1 MAQFN
6 GKQERRPRKAN
17 LTCAAPATVS
27 GRILKDSA
35 SITATECLEQAFGK
49 AMEVAPQ
56 ARIPANKVVR
66 CKTHLNV
73 HALSGKTVRILL
85 MVLIFMKNVNNAVR
99 WAACSIA
106 LLSASFC
113 VFSQTEKPNASLP
126 DVMVIATRIAQPL
139 AQAIADVT
147 VIDRAEID
155 RSGAAALGDVLAR
168 LPGFEISRNGGPAST
183 TSVFL
188 RGAETRFTAVYI
200 DGVRIDSQSTGG
212 ATWQAIPLSQ
222 IDRIEV
228 VRGAVGAVY
237 GSDAIAGAIQIFTR
251 KGEVGVHPYV
261 GLGVGT
267 YATSKTEAGLSG
279 ADANWNYAFGI
290 ARNNSKGFNARTTT
304 TANPDKDGFT
314 SESASARLGFKVNAE
329 HRLDAS
335 FMSNQQRGQ
344 YDSSPVL
351 DDLTIQKLQTSSLRW
366 QAQWSPQ
373 YRSTIS
379 VGKSQDR
386 YETTPS
392 LYLTDTNL
400 NSFYWQNEYRLGT
413 SLFSAALER
422 RDDSLNNASTTP
434 KDTSH
439 FQNALALGY
448 NWEEGAQ
455 SLQLNVRHDQDSTF
469 GGQNTGSFGY
479 GYAVSPQWR
488 LTGTLGNAFRAPTLF
503 QRFSIYGSSNL
514 QAETSQNVE
523 ARLRYSNDEGNWG
536 ITAYSNE
543 VSNLIVYDSSVPENS
558 CAARKKNAKGVLD
571 GGCYRNISK
580 ARYEGVTISATR
592 EFGSVS
598 SRASL
603 DFQNPRD
610 VSTGNLLARRA
621 RQHAALA
628 IEAPWVGWVFGSEL
642 LVSSMRYDN
651 SANTTKLA
659 AYGLLNLYAQTK
671 IGKDL
676 TMLLRL
682 DNANDAKYQ
691 LANGYATAGR
701 SLYAG
706 LKWAP

>member
-1 MAQFN
+1 
-6 GKQERRPRKAN
+6 
-17 LTCAAPATVS
+17 
-27 GRILKDSA
+27 
-35 SITATECLEQAFGK
+35 
-49 AMEVAPQ
+49 
-56 ARIPANKVVR
+56 
-66 CKTHLNV
+66 
-73 HALSGKTVRILL
+73 
-85 MVLIFMKNVNNAVR
+85 MVLIFMKNGISAVR
-99 WAACSIA
+99 WAACSVA
-106 LLSASFC
+106 LFSASFS
-113 VFSQTEKPNASLP
+113 VLSQTSTENQNLSLP
-126 DVMVIATRIAQPL
+126 DVIVSATRIAQPL

-147 VIDRAEID
+147 VIDRAEIE
-155 RSGAAALGDVLAR
+155 RSGSAALGDVLAR
-168 LPGFEISRNGGPAST
+168 LPGFEIVRNGGPAST
-183 TSVFL
+183 TSIFL
-188 RGAETRFTAVYI
+188 RGAETRFTAVYV
-200 DGVRIDSQSTGG
+200 DGVRFDSQSVSGG

-228 VRGAVGAVY
+228 VRGAAGAVY

-267 YATSKTEAGLSG
+267 YSTYKIEAGVSG
-279 ADANWNYAFGI
+279 SDQVWNYAAGI
-290 ARNNSKGFNARTTT
+290 ARDSSDGFNAKPVG
-304 TANPDKDGFT
+304 NPDKDGF
-314 SESASARLGFKVNAE
+314 SADSASARLGFKVDAE

-344 YDSSPVL
+344 YDDSPVL
-351 DDLTIQKLQTSSLRW
+351 DDLTIQKLQTASLRW
-366 QAQWSPQ
+366 QAQWTPQ
-373 YRSTIS
+373 YRSTVS
-379 VGKSQDR
+379 LGASLDR

-392 LYLTDTNL
+392 VYLTDTNL

-422 RDDSLNNASTTP
+422 RDDSLSNASTTP

-448 NWEEGAQ
+448 NWVEGAQ
-455 SLQLNVRHDQDSTF
+455 SLQLNVRRDEDSAF
-469 GGQNTGSFGY
+469 GGQNTGSLGY

-488 LTGTLGNAFRAPTLF
+488 LTGTVGNAFRAPTLF

-514 QAETSQNVE
+514 QAETSQNLE
-523 ARLRYSNDEGNWG
+523 AGLRYSSDEGNWG

-543 VSNLIVYDSSVPENS
+543 VSNVIVYDGSVPENS
-558 CAARKKNAKGVLD
+558 CAARKKNAKGVLG
-571 GGCYRNISK
+571 GGCYRNIAK

-592 EFGSVS
+592 EFGSIS
-598 SRASL
+598 ARASL
-603 DFQNPRD
+603 DIQNPRD

-642 LVSSMRYDN
+642 QLSSIRYDN
-651 SANTTKLA
+651 AANTTELA

-682 DNANDAKYQ
+682 DNANDAQYQ

-701 SLYAG
+701 TWYAG
-706 LKWAP
+706 LKWAL

>member
-1 MAQFN
+1 
-6 GKQERRPRKAN
+6 
-17 LTCAAPATVS
+17 
-27 GRILKDSA
+27 
-35 SITATECLEQAFGK
+35 
-49 AMEVAPQ
+49 
-56 ARIPANKVVR
+56 
-66 CKTHLNV
+66 
-73 HALSGKTVRILL
+73 
-85 MVLIFMKNVNNAVR
+85 MKNGISAVR
-99 WAACSIA
+99 RAACSIA

-113 VFSQTEKPNASLP
+113 VLSQTSIEKPNASLP
-126 DVMVIATRIAQPL
+126 DVIVSATRIAQPL

-147 VIDRAEID
+147 VIDRAEIE
-155 RSGAAALGDVLAR
+155 RSGASALGDVLAR

-183 TSVFL
+183 TSLFL

-228 VRGAVGAVY
+228 VRGAAGAVY

-261 GLGVGT
+261 GFGVGAYST
-267 YATSKTEAGLSG
+267 YKIEAGVSG
-279 ADANWNYAFGI
+279 ADASWNYALGI
-290 ARNNSKGFNARTTT
+290 TRDSSDGFNVKPTG
-304 TANPDKDGFT
+304 NPDKDGF
-314 SESASARLGFKVNAE
+314 SADSASARLGFKVNAE
-329 HRLDAS
+329 HRVDAS

-344 YDSSPVL
+344 YDGYAPGV
-351 DDLTIQKLQTSSLRW
+351 DDVALQKLQTTSLSW
-366 QAQWSPQ
+366 QAQWTPE
-373 YRSTIS
+373 YRSTVS
-379 VGKSQDR
+379 VGTSQDR

-392 LYLTDTNL
+392 VYLTDTNL

-434 KDTSH
+434 RDTSH

-448 NWEEGAQ
+448 NWVDGAQ
-455 SLQLNVRHDQDSTF
+455 SLQLNVRRDEDSTF

-503 QRFSIYGSSNL
+503 QRFSKYGSPNL
-514 QAETSQNVE
+514 LAETSQNVE
-523 ARLRYSNDEGNWG
+523 AGLRYLGDEGNWG

-543 VSNLIVYDSSVPENS
+543 VSNLIVYDGSVPAGT
-558 CAARKKNAKGVLD
+558 CAGADGTKY
-571 GGCYRNISK
+571 GGCYSNIAK
-580 ARYEGVTISATR
+580 ARYEGITISATR

-598 SRASL
+598 ARASM

-610 VSTGNLLARRA
+610 LSKDKQLPRRA
-621 RQHAALA
+621 SQHAVFA
-628 IEAPWVGWVFGSEL
+628 IEAPWSGWTIGSEL
-642 LVSSMRYDN
+642 QLSSMRYDDA
-651 SANTTKLA
+651 ANTTELA

-676 TMLLRL
+676 TALLRL
-682 DNANDAKYQ
+682 DNANDAQYQ

-701 SLYAG
+701 TWYAG
-706 LKWAP
+706 LKWAL

>member
-1 MAQFN
+1 M
-6 GKQERRPRKAN
+6 
-17 LTCAAPATVS
+17 VS
-27 GRILKDSA
+27 
-35 SITATECLEQAFGK
+35 
-49 AMEVAPQ
+49 
-56 ARIPANKVVR
+56 
-66 CKTHLNV
+66 
-73 HALSGKTVRILL
+73 
-85 MVLIFMKNVNNAVR
+85 IFMKNGISALR
-99 WAACSIA
+99 WAACSVA
-106 LLSASFC
+106 LFSASFS
-113 VFSQTEKPNASLP
+113 VLSQTSTENQNLSLP
-126 DVMVIATRIAQPL
+126 DVIVSATRIAQPL

-147 VIDRAEID
+147 VIDRAEIE
-155 RSGAAALGDVLAR
+155 RSGSAALGDVLAR
-168 LPGFEISRNGGPAST
+168 LPGFEIVRNGGPAST
-183 TSVFL
+183 TSIFL

-251 KGEVGVHPYV
+251 RGEVGVHPYV
-261 GLGVGT
+261 GLGIGT
-267 YATSKTEAGLSG
+267 YATYKVEAGVSG
-279 ADANWNYAFGI
+279 ADASWNYAFGI
-290 ARNNSKGFNARTTT
+290 ARDSSEGFNARTTT

-314 SESASARLGFKVNAE
+314 AESASARLGFKVNAE

-351 DDLTIQKLQTSSLRW
+351 DDLTIQKLQTASLRW

-373 YRSTIS
+373 YRSTVS
-379 VGKSQDR
+379 VGTSLDR

-392 LYLTDTNL
+392 VYLTDTNL

-422 RDDSLNNASTTP
+422 RDDSLSNASTTP

-448 NWEEGAQ
+448 NWVEGAQ
-455 SLQLNVRHDQDSTF
+455 SLQLNVRHDEDSAF
-469 GGQNTGSFGY
+469 GGQNTGSLGY
-479 GYAVSPQWR
+479 GYAISTQWR

-523 ARLRYSNDEGNWG
+523 AGLRYSNDEGSWG

-543 VSNLIVYDSSVPENS
+543 VSNLIVYDGSVPENS

-571 GGCYRNISK
+571 GGCYRNIAK

-598 SRASL
+598 ARASL

-621 RQHAALA
+621 RQHAVVA
-628 IEAPWVGWVFGSEL
+628 IEVPWSGWVVGSEL
-642 LVSSMRYDN
+642 QLSSMRYDN
-651 SANTTKLA
+651 AANTAELA

-676 TMLLRL
+676 TALLRL
-682 DNANDAKYQ
+682 DNANDAQYQ

-701 SLYAG
+701 SWYAG
-706 LKWAP
+706 LKWAL

>member
-1 MAQFN
+1 
-6 GKQERRPRKAN
+6 
-17 LTCAAPATVS
+17 
-27 GRILKDSA
+27 
-35 SITATECLEQAFGK
+35 
-49 AMEVAPQ
+49 
-56 ARIPANKVVR
+56 
-66 CKTHLNV
+66 
-73 HALSGKTVRILL
+73 
-85 MVLIFMKNVNNAVR
+85 MVLIFMKNGISAVC
-99 WAACSIA
+99 WAASSVA
-106 LLSASFC
+106 LFSASFS
-113 VFSQTEKPNASLP
+113 VLSQTSTENQNLSLP
-126 DVMVIATRIAQPL
+126 DVIVSATRIAQPL

-147 VIDRAEID
+147 VIDRAEIE
-155 RSGAAALGDVLAR
+155 RSGSAALGDVLAR
-168 LPGFEISRNGGPAST
+168 LPGFEIVRNGGPAST
-183 TSVFL
+183 TSIFL

-251 KGEVGVHPYV
+251 RGEVGVHPYV
-261 GLGVGT
+261 GLGIGT
-267 YATSKTEAGLSG
+267 YATYKVEAGVSG
-279 ADANWNYAFGI
+279 ADASWNYAFGI
-290 ARNNSKGFNARTTT
+290 ARDSSEGFNATTTT

-314 SESASARLGFKVNAE
+314 AESASARLGFKVNAD

-344 YDSSPVL
+344 YDGYTPGV
-351 DDLTIQKLQTSSLRW
+351 DDVTLQKLQTASLRW
-366 QAQWSPQ
+366 KAQWTPQ
-373 YRSTIS
+373 YSSTVS
-379 VGKSQDR
+379 VGTSLDR

-392 LYLTDTNL
+392 VYLTNTNL

-422 RDDSLNNASTTP
+422 RDDSLSNASTTP

-448 NWEEGAQ
+448 NWVEGAQ
-455 SLQLNVRHDQDSTF
+455 SLQLNVRRDEDSAF
-469 GGQNTGSFGY
+469 GGQNTGSLGY

-488 LTGTLGNAFRAPTLF
+488 LTGTAGNAFRAPTLF
-503 QRFSIYGSSNL
+503 QRFSDYGSSNL
-514 QAETSQNVE
+514 QAETSQNLE
-523 ARLRYSNDEGNWG
+523 AGLRYSSDEGSWG
-536 ITAYSNE
+536 ITVYTNE
-543 VSNLIVYDSSVPENS
+543 VSNLIVYDGSVPAGTCPGADGS
-558 CAARKKNAKGVLD
+558 IY
-571 GGCYRNISK
+571 GGCYGNIAK
-580 ARYEGVTISATR
+580 ARHEGVTISATR
-592 EFGSVS
+592 EFGSIS
-598 SRASL
+598 ARASL

-642 LVSSMRYDN
+642 QLSSIRYDN
-651 SANTTKLA
+651 AANTTELA

-682 DNANDAKYQ
+682 DNANDAQYQ

-701 SLYAG
+701 SWYAG
-706 LKWAP
+706 LKWAL